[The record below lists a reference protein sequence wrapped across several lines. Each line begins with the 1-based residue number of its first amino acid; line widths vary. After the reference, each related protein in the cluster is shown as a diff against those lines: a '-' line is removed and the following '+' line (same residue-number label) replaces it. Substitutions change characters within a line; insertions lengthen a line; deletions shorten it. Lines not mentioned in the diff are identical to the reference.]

1 MSFAGKV
8 WRLLVGIKDALALLF
23 LLLFFMGLYAVLTTR
38 PSPGQVHGGAL
49 LLDLDGSVVEEAS
62 QTDPLQVLLSQE
74 MPAGEFQARDL
85 VRAID
90 AAATDDRIKAVVL
103 DLSRFLGGG
112 QVHLSE
118 IGAALDRVRAAKKPV
133 LAFANAYVDDG
144 MMLAAHAS
152 EVWVD
157 PLGGAVVAGP
167 GGDRLYYG
175 GLLERLKVKAHV
187 FRVGTYKAAVEPFL
201 GGGMSPEA
209 REDAGALYS
218 ALWEEWKADV
228 KKARPAAN
236 LALVSGQPVEWL
248 AAAKGNA
255 ALAARQAGLV
265 DKIGDRVAFG
275 QRVARIVGP
284 DEWDSVPGGFAHT
297 DLAPW
302 LAANKP
308 GKQGKAIGVV
318 TIAGEIVDGDE
329 GPGKAGGDRIAG
341 LLDDALDDDLAG
353 LVVRVDSPGG
363 SVMASEEIRR
373 AILRHKA
380 RKIPIAVSMGN
391 VAASGGYWVSTPAQR
406 IFAEP
411 ETITG
416 SIGIFAVVPTFENAL
431 GQWGVT
437 TDGVKTTPLSGQPDL
452 AAGLTPETETM
463 IQSVIENGYAR
474 FLSLVAKS
482 RGKSPAEID
491 RIAQG
496 RVWAGGPARQAGLV
510 DQFGGLDDALAWT
523 AQQAGL
529 KDSEWHA
536 KFLGS
541 KTDAYHSL
549 LQALMGSGEAGGKA
563 SANDLVALLTAR
575 QAGLTQRLSADL
587 DRLLTTRGAEA
598 YCLSC
603 PREPHGA
610 AMSTHSR
617 AADSGLMRILGTL
630 IRD

>member
-8 WRLLVGIKDALALLF
+8 WRLLVGIKDGLVLLF
-23 LLLFFMGLYAVLTTR
+23 MILFFMGLYAILTTR

-62 QTDPLQVLLSQE
+62 ETDPLQVLLSQE
-74 MPAGEFQARDL
+74 MPAGEYQARDL

-103 DLSRFLGGG
+103 DLSRFVGGG
-112 QVHLSE
+112 QVHLAE
-118 IGAALDRVRAAKKPV
+118 IGASLDRVRAAKKPV

-157 PLGGAVVAGP
+157 PMGGAVVAGP

-175 GLLERLKVKAHV
+175 GLLDRLKVNAHV
-187 FRVGTYKAAVEPFL
+187 FRVGTYKAAVEPFI
-201 GGGMSPEA
+201 GGSMSPEA
-209 REDAGALYS
+209 REDASNLYG

-236 LALVSGQPVEWL
+236 LAQVTGDPVAWL
-248 AAAKGNA
+248 AAARGNS
-255 ALAARQAGLV
+255 ALAAKQAGLV

-275 QRVARIVGP
+275 NRVAKIVGP
-284 DEWDSVPGGFAHT
+284 DSWNPGPGSFAYT
-297 DLAPW
+297 ELAPW

-308 GKQGKAIGVV
+308 DKSGKAIGVV
-318 TIAGEIVDGDE
+318 TIAGEIVDGDA
-329 GPGKAGGDRIAG
+329 GPGQAGGDRIAD
-341 LLDDALDDDLAG
+341 LLDDALNDDLAG

-380 RKIPIAVSMGN
+380 RKIPVAVSMGN
-391 VAASGGYWVSTPAQR
+391 LAASGGYWVSTPAER

-452 AAGLTPETETM
+452 AAGLTPETEAM
-463 IQSVIENGYAR
+463 IQGVIENGYAQ
-474 FLSLVAKS
+474 FLTLVSKS
-482 RGKSPAEID
+482 RGKTPEQVNE
-491 RIAQG
+491 IAQG
-496 RVWAGGPARQAGLV
+496 RVWAGGPARQIGLV

-523 AQQAGL
+523 AQKAGL
-529 KDSEWHA
+529 KKGEWHA

-541 KTDAYHSL
+541 KPDAYHSL
-549 LQALMGSGEAGGKA
+549 LQALMGTNEAGGQAPAK
-563 SANDLVALLTAR
+563 DLVALLSSQQADLTR
-575 QAGLTQRLSADL
+575 QLSADL
-587 DRLLTTRGAEA
+587 DRLTTSRGAEA
-598 YCLSC
+598 YCLIC
-603 PREPHGA
+603 PRSPQAG
-610 AMSTHSR
+610 SQQVNSR
-617 AADSGLMRILGTL
+617 LVRILGAL
-630 IRD
+630 SRD